1 MSSGLAFVET
11 SFENIH
17 MTYIKDNILIIR
29 QNGVADNIYKIKLSD
44 QFVPVDII
52 KNYIEEED
60 DDDEEEEE
68 LHDPLSNF
76 DIVNIINTNQSDEDN
91 ISLQI
96 LCTSI
101 LETIRFTDPHIS
113 SLMIQLPS
121 KLFSNI
127 ENKHDR
133 LMELLSYIN
142 KLII

>member
-17 MTYIKDNILIIR
+17 MTYIKNNILIIR

-44 QFVPVDII
+44 QFVPSDI
-52 KNYIEEED
+52 KKKYINED
-60 DDDEEEEE
+60 DEEEEEEE

-101 LETIRFTDPHIS
+101 LETIRFIDPQLS

-142 KLII
+142 KLVI

>member
-17 MTYIKDNILIIR
+17 MTYIKNNILIIR

-44 QFVPVDII
+44 QFIPSDIN
-52 KNYIEEED
+52 KNYT
-60 DDDEEEEE
+60 DDEEEEE

-101 LETIRFTDPHIS
+101 LETIRFTDPQLS

-142 KLII
+142 KLVI

>member
-1 MSSGLAFVET
+1 MSSGLAYVET
-11 SFENIH
+11 LFENIH

-44 QFVPVDII
+44 HFVPADIN
-52 KNYIEEED
+52 KNYNEEED
-60 DDDEEEEE
+60 DYEEEEE

-76 DIVNIINTNQSDEDN
+76 DIINIINTNQSDEDN

-101 LETIRFTDPHIS
+101 LETLRFTDPQLS

-121 KLFSNI
+121 KLFTDI

-142 KLII
+142 KLVI